1 MSAITTNISQMLSV
15 FDAAARERV
24 SGLIDEIGGIVE
36 RSGIYGEIACCV
48 VSSGLLTDVA
58 KAQAADKG

>member
-1 MSAITTNISQMLSV
+1 MSIVDDNIDQMLSV
-15 FDAAARERV
+15 FDATARERV
-24 SGLIDEIGGIVE
+24 AGLVDEIGGIVE
-36 RSGIYGEIACCV
+36 RNGIYGEIACCV